1 MSCLAYSSPCSLP
14 PAGGLPGSTCQRVLK
29 HCAKCCQ
36 PHFSSAS
43 VQVAGVAAQVL
54 RQGVLQPSRAALA
67 GGLRLHADLLLR
79 FCAPAPKRFAAA
91 QAAGEGEDEGEEGP
105 SPASTEEEAGGDWT
119 CGASISWWDPQ
130 AALAP
135 ALSLETLQ
143 ASCDAALAAQQL
155 LKTLLP
161 LYAEAGQPRA
171 AAGLLGTLC
180 SAARCGSAAA
190 GDQPSRPAARLAAT
204 LRSLSQLEGA
214 VGALLQGCF
223 PGSDWGQLPASAA
236 EFGFLAGPGK
246 GAGAA
251 QGMGRG
257 GAVPGRVFRSVR
269 GRGRGLLVSNA
280 AGSICCLAVHAVP
293 AVASKNEPCP
303 ACQQAWQFCTLLGG
317 GQASISAVIKG
328 CESLPLNEHGRLPAV
343 LCRAA
348 AACSPQNAG
357 AAGAAAQTCKP
368 AWSGG

>member
-67 GGLRLHADLLLR
+67 GGLRLHADLLRR

-91 QAAGEGEDEGEEGP
+91 QAAGEEEEEEEGEGEGP
-105 SPASTEEEAGGDWT
+105 SQASTEEEAGGDWT
-119 CGASISWWDPQ
+119 FGASISWWDPE

-143 ASCDAALAAQQL
+143 ASCDAVLAAQQL

-180 SAARCGSAAA
+180 SAALCGSAATGA
-190 GDQPSRPAARLAAT
+190 QPSRPAARLAAT

-257 GAVPGRVFRSVR
+257 CAVPGRLFRSVR

-280 AGSICCLAVHAVP
+280 AGRIDCCA
-293 AVASKNEPCP
+293 
-303 ACQQAWQFCTLLGG
+303 
-317 GQASISAVIKG
+317 
-328 CESLPLNEHGRLPAV
+328 
-343 LCRAA
+343 CRA
-348 AACSPQNAG
+348 Q
-357 AAGAAAQTCKP
+357 QI
-368 AWSGG
+368 